1 MKHSIRL
8 SLACVIAA
16 TWSAAMVGSQGLGPR
31 DVNGLPSRPAD
42 ARVNYATSDPLQFGE
57 LRLPKGRGP
66 FPVAI
71 VIHGGCW
78 VSTFATL
85 QNTAAVADALRNA
98 SVATWNVETRFWNY
112 WAIVVGSFR
121 GLRTAWSRQ
130 LNP

>member
-1 MKHSIRL
+1 
-8 SLACVIAA
+8 
-16 TWSAAMVGSQGLGPR
+16 MVGSQGLGPR